1 MKKALD
7 REPDNASYLDTIGW
21 IYYQLGE
28 YEEAREFIL
37 QALEQDSTNAEVLD
51 HMGDIYSKLG
61 EVQKAREYYRR
72 ALESNPD
79 DQAIRNKLP
88 VISD

>member
-1 MKKALD
+1 
-7 REPDNASYLDTIGW
+7 
-21 IYYQLGE
+21 
-28 YEEAREFIL
+28 EAREFIL